1 MPPPS
6 QSATPQREDELTFL
20 WNKVVKARSL
30 FEDQRRRPIS
40 KASWVARV
48 KLLSA
53 LEVDAA
59 SLTRHRRPIPYALRD
74 ELTIRRLTR

>member
-1 MPPPS
+1 MPQPI
-6 QSATPQREDELTFL
+6 QSVTPQREDELTFL
-20 WNKVVKARSL
+20 WSKVVNARSV
-30 FEDQRRRPIS
+30 FESQRRMPLGN
-40 KASWVARV
+40 ASWVARV

-53 LEVDAA
+53 LEVYAA